1 MDLTLADEQQML
13 AASVRAFVARE
24 PAAFE
29 PQQWKAMAELGWT
42 ELGVLDTAVVCEQL
56 GTAAFPSTLVTHA
69 AARQLVEGADLGT
82 FSTDGDLVPYAAEAD
97 VVLVGGE
104 RVLDPHCRARATLA
118 ADPIYA
124 VDGDR
129 RPVGRDAR
137 RAADV
142 AAVLA
147 LAHASG
153 AARTAL
159 EMAVQHAKDREQ
171 FGRPIG
177 SFQAVAHRCVDMRS
191 DIDAA
196 RYLAY
201 RAAWALDQDQA
212 AEVEVG
218 AALAY
223 GVEAMRRVFM
233 NAHQVHGA
241 IGFSTE
247 HDLHRFTRIG
257 KTFELLY
264 GRPSQHRERVARAM
278 GL

>member
-1 MDLTLADEQQML
+1 MNLTLSDEQQML
-13 AASVRAFVARE
+13 AASVAQFAERE
-24 PAAFE
+24 LPGE
-29 PQQWKAMAELGWT
+29 GTWKAMTELGWT

-56 GTAAFPSTLVTHA
+56 GRGGFPAALVTHA
-69 AARQLVEGADLGT
+69 AGRELAPEAPLAT
-82 FSTDGDLVPYAAEAD
+82 FSTDAAVVPFAAEAD
-97 VVLVGGE
+97 AVVIGDE
-104 RVLDPHCRARATLA
+104 RVVAPRCTPRKALG
-118 ADPIYA
+118 ADPLYT

-129 RPVGRDAR
+129 VATGGDAT
-137 RAADV
+137 RAADI

-147 LAHASG
+147 LTHATG
-153 AARTAL
+153 AAERAV

-177 SFQAVAHRCVDMRS
+177 SFQAVAHRCVDMRA
-191 DIDAA
+191 DVDAC

-201 RAAWALDQDQA
+201 RAAWALEQRTTRD
-212 AEVEVG
+212 VEVS

-223 GVEAMRRVFM
+223 GTEAMRRVFM

-264 GRPSQHRERVARAM
+264 GSAARHRERVAQAM